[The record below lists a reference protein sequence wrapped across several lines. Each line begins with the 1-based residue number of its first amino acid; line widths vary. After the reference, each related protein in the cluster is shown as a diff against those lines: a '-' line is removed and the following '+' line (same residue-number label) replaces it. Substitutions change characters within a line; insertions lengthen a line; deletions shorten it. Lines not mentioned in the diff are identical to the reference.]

1 MDAIDRLSA
10 LPRLV
15 NRVGKRRR
23 HVDVEEVEDSL
34 HISKRVAGS
43 SSVRIVSLP
52 YICALIKRYSRNYVL
67 RMFAFVKGIL
77 KNVERT

>member
-1 MDAIDRLSA
+1 MEAIDRLSA

-15 NRVGKRRR
+15 NRVRKPRR

-52 YICALIKRYSRNYVL
+52 YICALIKQC
-67 RMFAFVKGIL
+67 
-77 KNVERT
+77 T